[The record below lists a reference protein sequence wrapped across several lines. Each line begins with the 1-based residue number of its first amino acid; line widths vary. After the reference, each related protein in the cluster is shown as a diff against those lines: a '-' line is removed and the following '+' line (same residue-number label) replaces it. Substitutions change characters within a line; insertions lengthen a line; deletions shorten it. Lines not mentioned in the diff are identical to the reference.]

1 MKYISQ
7 ILILLF
13 LPITL
18 ISQIQTVGLFHKDSM
33 VSDGYILFSPNNN
46 TYLIDNCGRKIH
58 EWNSNYKPGSS
69 VYLLEDGSL
78 LRTCR
83 MQSTIFTG
91 GGSGGRVEKYSWD
104 NSLLWSYNF
113 SDSIYHQ
120 HHDIAPMNNGNIL
133 ILCWEY
139 MSEYEAINSGRDP
152 NALVDDQLWTTY
164 ILEVEP
170 IGVDEINIVWEWHL
184 KDHLIQD
191 FDSTKNNYG
200 IVENH
205 PELVDINYYNGLG
218 KQDWMHC
225 NSINY
230 NEISDEIII
239 SSRAMSE
246 IYIIDHSTST
256 MQASGHA
263 GGFHNQ
269 GGDIVFR
276 WGNPQVYRGGTAS
289 DRKFFGQHDAHW
301 ITSNND
307 DIGKIMV
314 FNNGQGR
321 GYSSI
326 DIILPEKDSSS
337 RYVLSSNGIFLPNNL
352 TWTYVDSIPPNFFS
366 SYISGSQRIS
376 NGNTLIC
383 SGAKGRFFEIDT
395 NEQIVWEYINPVLP
409 NTILSQ
415 GDLIPSNQNGL
426 LNSTFRCNKYQL
438 DHPAFTDRTMIPG
451 EPLEINP
458 VSNICD
464 YTIHIYN
471 MKSERKL
478 LKSIDILG
486 RNIGDYSKQFFIN
499 IYSDG
504 TVEKI
509 LILE

>member
-1 MKYISQ
+1 
-7 ILILLF
+7 
-13 LPITL
+13 
-18 ISQIQTVGLFHKDSM
+18 
-33 VSDGYILFSPNNN
+33 
-46 TYLIDNCGRKIH
+46 
-58 EWNSNYKPGSS
+58 
-69 VYLLEDGSL
+69 
-78 LRTCR
+78 
-83 MQSTIFTG
+83 
-91 GGSGGRVEKYSWD
+91 
-104 NSLLWSYNF
+104 
-113 SDSIYHQ
+113 
-120 HHDIAPMNNGNIL
+120 
-133 ILCWEY
+133 
-139 MSEYEAINSGRDP
+139 
-152 NALVDDQLWTTY
+152 
-164 ILEVEP
+164 
-170 IGVDEINIVWEWHL
+170 
-184 KDHLIQD
+184 
-191 FDSTKNNYG
+191 
-200 IVENH
+200 
-205 PELVDINYYNGLG
+205 
-218 KQDWMHC
+218 
-225 NSINY
+225 
-230 NEISDEIII
+230 
-239 SSRAMSE
+239 
-246 IYIIDHSTST
+246 
-256 MQASGHA
+256 
-263 GGFHNQ
+263 
-269 GGDIVFR
+269 
-276 WGNPQVYRGGTAS
+276 
-289 DRKFFGQHDAHW
+289 
-301 ITSNND
+301 
-307 DIGKIMV
+307 MV

-471 MKSERKL
+471 MKSERML